1 MEFIKTNFFDGPV
14 MGKYRYTFSYD
25 YDGDT
30 VFNTP
35 STYDPVSN
43 RWFSEFGYTYCTERG
58 LSLAFDGDDMDMY
71 WFWQKHP
78 KDHPFFVVSSGC
90 MTCAS
95 GIYWLFFFQCSNDCF
110 EIFCAHC
117 VVQCLPP
124 VGIAIS
130 ACIHQFD
137 HQRQKWDVAGPA
149 EFNPVGHDSTIDAV
163 QVSTVNHTSDGNR
176 GFFC

>member
-25 YDGDT
+25 YDSDT

-71 WFWQKHP
+71 WFWQKHH
-78 KDHPFFVVSSGC
+78 KDHIRETYYHWTYQDDAMTEVNITYTIYADSYCSFPVLKLDRNTGRTLAGVFFRDQAAVSSLP
-90 MTCAS
+90 
-95 GIYWLFFFQCSNDCF
+95 GIL
-110 EIFCAHC
+110 
-117 VVQCLPP
+117 LL
-124 VGIAIS
+124 
-130 ACIHQFD
+130 
-137 HQRQKWDVAGPA
+137 
-149 EFNPVGHDSTIDAV
+149 
-163 QVSTVNHTSDGNR
+163 
-176 GFFC
+176 